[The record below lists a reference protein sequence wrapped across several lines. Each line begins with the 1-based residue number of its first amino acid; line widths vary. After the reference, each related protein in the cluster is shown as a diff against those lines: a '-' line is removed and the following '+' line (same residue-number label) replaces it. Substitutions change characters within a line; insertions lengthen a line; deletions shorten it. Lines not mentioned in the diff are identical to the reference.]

1 MQTRQQKIK
10 AILLARQALERGE
23 VYTHEH
29 SEDCGCDS
37 IDDASIYGTLEDFR
51 TAILENSRKKS

>member
-10 AILLARQALERGE
+10 AILLARQAHARGE

-29 SEDCGCDS
+29 SEDCGCDG
-37 IDDASIYGTLEDFR
+37 IDDASIYGTLEDFQD
-51 TAILENSRKKS
+51 AILKNSNKK